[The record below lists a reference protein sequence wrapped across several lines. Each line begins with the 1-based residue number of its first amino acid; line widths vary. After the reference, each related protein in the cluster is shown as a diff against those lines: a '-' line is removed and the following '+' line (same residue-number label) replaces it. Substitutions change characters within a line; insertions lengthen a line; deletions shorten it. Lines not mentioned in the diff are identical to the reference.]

1 MKRLGG
7 VWSRVVAFDN
17 LWMAWRKARK
27 GKRNRA
33 PVLHFALDLEEHLL
47 RLQAELVAGTYRP
60 GTYRQFTLYE
70 RKPRVISAAPF
81 RDRVVHHAVMNVIET
96 PLDRRFI
103 SHSYACRVGKGTHA
117 AVDRY
122 QHWAQRWPYVLKL
135 DVRRYFP
142 SIDHALLKGELRRY
156 LKDCRVL
163 KLLDTIIDHSPPS
176 DEPRLVYLPG
186 DDLFTPLERRT
197 GIPIGNLTS
206 QFFANL
212 YLNRFDHW
220 VKGTLGVKAY
230 LRYVDD
236 CVLLSDDKDQL
247 VEWRDAITDYLLR
260 ENRLLLHPDKGQI
273 MPVAS
278 GINLLGYQ
286 VWPRRRRLA
295 NQNGYRFRRRLRRLL
310 AQYQSGQ
317 IEYQRLEASVQAWIG
332 HAMHANTRGLRRELL
347 SGLHWRSGSCQ

>member
-1 MKRLGG
+1 MKRLGD
-7 VWSRVVAFDN
+7 VWSGVVSFDN
-17 LWMAWRKARK
+17 LWMAWRKARR
-27 GKRNRA
+27 GKRSRA
-33 PVLHFALDLEEHLL
+33 PVQHFALDLEGHLL
-47 RLQAELVAGTYRP
+47 QLQAELDAGTYRP
-60 GTYRQFTLYE
+60 GTYRQFTVYE

-81 RDRVVHHAVMNVIET
+81 RDRVVHHAVMNVLET

-103 SHSYACRVGKGTHA
+103 FDSYACRVGKGTHA

-122 QHWAQRWPYVLKL
+122 QQWAQRWPYVLKL

-142 SIDHALLKGELRRY
+142 SIDHEILKEELRRY
-156 LKDCRVL
+156 LKDRRVL
-163 KLLDTIIDHSPPS
+163 ELLDTIIDLSPPS
-176 DEPRLVYLPG
+176 GERDPVYLPG
-186 DDLFTPLERRT
+186 DDLLTPLERRT

-220 VKGTLGVKAY
+220 VKGTLGVNGY

-236 CVLLSDDKDQL
+236 LVILSHDKGQL
-247 VEWRDAITDYLLR
+247 VEWRLAIRDYLAR
-260 ENRLLLHPDKGQI
+260 ENRLRLHPNKGQI
-273 MPVAS
+273 MPVAA

-310 AQYQSGQ
+310 MRFRDGR
-317 IEYQRLEASVQAWIG
+317 IERERLEASIQAWIG
-332 HAMHANTRGLRRELL
+332 HSAHAETRSLRRELL
-347 SGLHWRSGSCQ
+347 SEVHWHMGPGQ